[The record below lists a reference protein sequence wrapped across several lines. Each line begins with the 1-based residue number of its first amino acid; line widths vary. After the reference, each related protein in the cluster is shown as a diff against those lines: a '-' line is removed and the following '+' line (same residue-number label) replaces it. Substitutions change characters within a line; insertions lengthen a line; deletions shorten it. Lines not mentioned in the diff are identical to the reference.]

1 MTTLRVLL
9 ISTASLALLAG
20 VAEATPSTT
29 YWTPMTIDFQ
39 SYGVLHIGVDNYFT
53 VGKKLQDGGG
63 GFPTDAGLTL
73 GVLPGSKVQM
83 EVGVDLFGPQD
94 YPLSFNAKI
103 GTPEGTLFKGS
114 PTLQAGICNVG
125 TKKGVTD
132 QNIIYGV
139 VGKTIKGLGRLS
151 AGPYVG
157 NSTVLVD
164 SKGSKANSG
173 VMVAFD
179 HSFATIKDKEGNEFS
194 RVVFAADWASGKN
207 AFGAG
212 GFGLYYYFRNNIS
225 LLAGP
230 VFFNDTGVNG
240 KWKWTIQLDINHP
253 KLFGK

>member
-1 MTTLRVLL
+1 MTSARALFV
-9 ISTASLALLAG
+9 SAASLALVAS

-29 YWTPMTIDFQ
+29 YWTPMTVDIQ
-39 SYGVLHIGVDNYFT
+39 PYGMLHIGVDNYFT

-83 EVGVDLFGPQD
+83 EVGVDLFGPAD
-94 YPLSFNAKI
+94 YPLMFNAKL
-103 GTPEGTLFKGS
+103 GTLEGTLFKGS
-114 PTLQAGICNVG
+114 PTLQAGICGVG

-139 VGKTIKGLGRLS
+139 VGKSIKGLGRLS
-151 AGPYVG
+151 AGPYIG
-157 NSTVLVD
+157 NSKVLVD
-164 SKGSKANSG
+164 SNGNKANSG

-179 HSFATIKDKEGNEFS
+179 HSFATTKDKEGNEFS
-194 RVVFAADWASGKN
+194 RVVFGADWASGKN

-212 GFGLYYYFRNNIS
+212 GFGLYYFFRSNIS

-230 VFFNDTGVNG
+230 VFFNDQGING
-240 KWKWTIQLDINHP
+240 KWKWTIQLDINTA
-253 KLFGK
+253 LF